1 MTLGV
6 HSKASNL
13 VMKEELGRFPLHLII
28 YTRIFIDCKTVS
40 LFLKISKEIGK
51 V

>member
-13 VMKEELGRFPLHLII
+13 VMKEELGLFPLHLII